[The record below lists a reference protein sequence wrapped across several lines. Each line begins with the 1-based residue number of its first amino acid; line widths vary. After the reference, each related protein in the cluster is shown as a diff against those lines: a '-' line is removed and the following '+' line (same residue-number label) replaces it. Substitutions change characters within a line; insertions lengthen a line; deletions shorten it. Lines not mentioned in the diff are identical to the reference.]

1 MNLEKFKGISTEMAI
16 IMSAIVDKMEIGQEL
31 KEMEVNTGDEKK
43 DREELGKQ
51 LIVLIISKLYKA
63 KEEVYELIALYKG
76 ITIEEAKTAEII
88 PIIKELFGVDGAVDF
103 LS

>member
-1 MNLEKFKGISTEMAI
+1 MNLENIKGISTEMAI

-31 KEMEVNTGDEKK
+31 KQMEVNTGDEKK

-63 KEEVYELIALYKG
+63 KEELYKLISLYKG
-76 ITIEEAKTAEII
+76 IPVEEAKKAQII
-88 PIIKELFGVDGAVDF
+88 PIIKELFGIDGAVDF

>member
-16 IMSAIVDKMEIGQEL
+16 TMSAIVDKMEIGQEL
-31 KEMEVNTGDEKK
+31 KQMEVNTGDEKK

-63 KEEVYELIALYKG
+63 KEEVYELISLYKG
-76 ITIEEAKTAEII
+76 ISIEEAKTAEII
-88 PIIKELFGVDGAVDF
+88 PILKELFGIDGTTDF
-103 LS
+103 LL

>member
-1 MNLEKFKGISTEMAI
+1 MNLENIKGISTEMAI

-31 KEMEVNTGDEKK
+31 KQMEVNTGDEKK

-63 KEEVYELIALYKG
+63 KEEVYELISLYKG
-76 ITIEEAKTAEII
+76 IPVEEAKKAQII
-88 PIIKELFGVDGAVDF
+88 PIIKELFGIDGAVDF